1 MVVYTKGC
9 DNMKIFIDGDGCP
22 VIKETEALA
31 KKYGL
36 ELLIISDYNHNLR
49 SSYGKVIKVSQSSDS
64 ADFYIFNKISKGDIL
79 VSQDL
84 GLSAMALSKKALCI
98 NQDGDFLTND
108 NIDFLLQNRHISSKL
123 RREQK
128 IYSKIKKREAYQD
141 SLFSKNLK
149 TLIEENI

>member
-1 MVVYTKGC
+1 
-9 DNMKIFIDGDGCP
+9 MKIIIDGDGCP
-22 VIKETEALA
+22 VIKETEVLA

-36 ELLIISDYNHNLR
+36 DLLIISDYNHNLK
-49 SSYGKVIKVSQSSDS
+49 SNYGELVKVSQASDS
-64 ADFYIFNKISKGDIL
+64 ADFYIFNRIKKGDIL

-84 GLSAMALSKKALCI
+84 GLSAMALSKHALCI
-98 NQDGDFLTND
+98 NQNGDILTND

-123 RREQK
+123 RREQR

-141 SLFSKNLK
+141 SLFTKNLK